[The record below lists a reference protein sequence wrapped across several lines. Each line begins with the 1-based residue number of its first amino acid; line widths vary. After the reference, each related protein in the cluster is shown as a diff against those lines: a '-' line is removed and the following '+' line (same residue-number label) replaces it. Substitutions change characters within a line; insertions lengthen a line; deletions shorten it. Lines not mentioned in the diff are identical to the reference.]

1 MLLSRRSLLV
11 VALSTASP
19 WLHAAETPLRVEGRI
34 VERRVRLGGAELL
47 LNGTGVRAVAWFKGY
62 VAALYLSARASTPA
76 EVLATPGPKRLQMVM
91 LHDAPAAE
99 FVKAF
104 NKGVARNAT
113 AQELPRLE
121 GRMERFAALV
131 AALGTV
137 REGDVVNLDF
147 EPGRGLALIV
157 NGKLPV
163 ELIAGEDFYA
173 ALLRAFIGDKPY
185 DKKLKAGLL
194 GLTP

>member
-1 MLLSRRSLLV
+1 MLPSRRSLLV
-11 VALSTASP
+11 AALSIASP
-19 WLHAAETPLRVEGRI
+19 WLHAAEAPLRYEGRLF
-34 VERRVRLGGAELL
+34 ERRVRLGGTELL

-62 VAALYLSARASTPA
+62 IAALYLSARATTPA
-76 EVLATPGPKRLQMVM
+76 ELLATPGPKRLQMIM

-104 NKGVARNAT
+104 NKGVARNASE
-113 AQELPRLE
+113 QELPRLA

-131 AALGTV
+131 GALGTV
-137 REGDVVNLDF
+137 REGDVVDLDF
-147 EPGRGLALIV
+147 DPERGLALTV
-157 NGKLPV
+157 NGKLPA

-194 GLTP
+194 GLTS